1 MIKKYS
7 FSVIVASILIFTSCS
22 DDSTGPSG
30 TDFGEASFDISGAI
44 EGQKEG
50 FADFRA
56 FEMSG
61 VYTWDILII
70 DEPPRTFEISFSQIS
85 LNEPISRPSTGT
97 YKLGLGSDSD
107 FSASY
112 SEGSL
117 ARPDSYS
124 AFGDYTG
131 TLVITSSSDDI
142 IEGTFEF
149 EAINLDDI
157 EEENV
162 AEISISNG
170 QFRAVP
176 RQGGIN

>member
-1 MIKKYS
+1 MINLYRYVTFIS
-7 FSVIVASILIFTSCS
+7 FILIFTSCS

-30 TDFGEASFDISGAI
+30 DDLGEASFEISGAI

-50 FADFRA
+50 FANFRA

-61 VYTWDILII
+61 VNTWDILLI
-70 DEPPRTFEISFSQIS
+70 DEPPRSFEISFSQVS
-85 LNEPISRPSTGT
+85 LNESISRPSTGT
-97 YKLGLGSDSD
+97 YKLGLDSDSD

-117 ARPDSYS
+117 ARPDSYLTT
-124 AFGDYTG
+124 FGEYSG
-131 TLVITSSSDDI
+131 TLVITSSSDDK

-149 EAINLDDI
+149 NAVNLD
-157 EEENV
+157 EENGE
-162 AEISISNG
+162 EIIIRNG

-176 RQGGIN
+176 RQGGINQ